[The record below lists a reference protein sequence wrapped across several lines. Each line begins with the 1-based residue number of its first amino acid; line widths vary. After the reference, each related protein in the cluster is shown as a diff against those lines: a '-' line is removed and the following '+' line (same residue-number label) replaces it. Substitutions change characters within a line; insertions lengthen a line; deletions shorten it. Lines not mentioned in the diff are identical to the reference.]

1 VLEAQFR
8 ALDANPQKLAFAE
21 VYGAL
26 QTGVVDGQENTWSN
40 IYTKKFHEV
49 QDGVTESNH
58 GIIDYLLVTSVEFWN
73 SLPDDVRE
81 QFSTILNEETAK
93 GNALANSLDI
103 ESRQKILDSGGV
115 IRDLTPE
122 QRAAWAKAMEPVWT
136 EFEGDIGAD
145 LIEAAKASNLGS

>member
-1 VLEAQFR
+1 
-8 ALDANPQKLAFAE
+8 
-21 VYGAL
+21 
-26 QTGVVDGQENTWSN
+26 
-40 IYTKKFHEV
+40 
-49 QDGVTESNH
+49 
-58 GIIDYLLVTSVEFWN
+58 VEFWN